1 MDIDNKID
9 IDEICDLA
17 DNITLNKR
25 IKDFNI
31 NEIDFEKYQPEEL
44 YQSIINY
51 NVFRNTAYQKIVL
64 LTKDVIN
71 SIYMLPCINKSTNT
85 IYNFVLSKC
94 AVLKTNDNVYIIY
107 YPLNDNFDTMQ
118 TFNHLQIYQV
128 GEVLYNLRLN
138 NINDFMIQTMFTT
151 IIVQVYEFVDQQIKL
166 NKCITTT
173 EYLNTTIKI
182 LNYEI
187 PYGFILWLY
196 FLMKLRKDFYIEN
209 KIDDLDEQII
219 ENDVI
224 CIIFVKL
231 YNYLPAISKEVNK
244 WFL

>member
-1 MDIDNKID
+1 MD

-17 DNITLNKR
+17 NNITLNKR

-51 NVFRNTAYQKIVL
+51 NVFKNTAYQKIVL

-71 SIYMLPCINKSTNT
+71 SIYMLPCINNSTNT

-94 AVLKTNDNVYIIY
+94 SVLKTNDNVYIIY
-107 YPLNDNFDTMQ
+107 YPIKDNYDTMQ
-118 TFNHLQIYQV
+118 TFNHLQVYQV
-128 GEVLYNLRLN
+128 GEVLYKLRLN

-151 IIVQVYEFVDQQIKL
+151 IIDQVYEFVEQQIKL
-166 NKCITTT
+166 NKIITTT

-182 LNYEI
+182 LNYNI

-196 FLMKLRKDFYIEN
+196 FLMKLRKDYYIEN
-209 KIDDLDEQII
+209 KIDVLDEQII

-224 CIIFVKL
+224 CRIFLKL
-231 YNYLPAISKEVNK
+231 YNYLPVISKEVNK

>member
-1 MDIDNKID
+1 MD

-17 DNITLNKR
+17 DNISLNKR

-31 NEIDFEKYQPEEL
+31 NEIDFEKYQPEQL

-51 NVFRNTAYQKIVL
+51 NIYHNTSCQKIVL

-71 SIYMLPCINKSTNT
+71 NIYMLPCINKSTNT

-94 AVLKTNDNVYIIY
+94 SVLKTNDNVYIIY
-107 YPLNDNFDTMQ
+107 YPLKDNFDTIQ
-118 TFNHLQIYQV
+118 TFNHLQVYQV

-138 NINDFMIQTMFTT
+138 NINDFIIQSMFTT
-151 IIVQVYEFVDQQIKL
+151 IIDQVYEFVDKQIEL

-182 LNYEI
+182 LDFNI

-196 FLMKLRKDFYIEN
+196 FLMKLRKDYYIEN

-224 CIIFVKL
+224 CKIFLKL
-231 YNYLPAISKEVNK
+231 YNYLPIISNEVNK

>member
-1 MDIDNKID
+1 MD

-17 DNITLNKR
+17 NNISLNKR

-31 NEIDFEKYQPEEL
+31 NENDFEKYQPEQL

-51 NVFRNTAYQKIVL
+51 NIYHNTSCQKIVL

-71 SIYMLPCINKSTNT
+71 NIYMLPCINKSTNA

-94 AVLKTNDNVYIIY
+94 SVLKTNDNVYIIY
-107 YPLNDNFDTMQ
+107 YPLKDNFDTIQ
-118 TFNHLQIYQV
+118 TFNHLQVYQV

-138 NINDFMIQTMFTT
+138 NINDFMIQSMFTT
-151 IIVQVYEFVDQQIKL
+151 IIDQVYEFVDKQIEL

-182 LNYEI
+182 LDFNI

-196 FLMKLRKDFYIEN
+196 FLMKLRKDYYIEN

-224 CIIFVKL
+224 CKIFLKL
-231 YNYLPAISKEVNK
+231 YNYLPIISNEVNK